1 MAQYE
6 IYSKTSGGLRGDLIE
21 KYSKFT
27 ATLRFNEVGKW
38 SLSGSGIELCPLAEN
53 GGIIV
58 YRDGIPFISGFVTK
72 IDEEFDETFEDAT
85 VINWEAS
92 GLDDNGLLTRRIII
106 PDPVNLN
113 MTAEAYQT
121 IQNYGGNAILDFI
134 ATQAGQQAHADRKIS
149 NLDVGNDLNVG
160 SVKTYKA
167 RLDNLWEFIIG
178 IAENQTLG
186 VRVIWDGVSGSY
198 EAQVY
203 SPEDKSSTII
213 FSRELGNLKKWK
225 RTREA
230 PKANALWVAGQ
241 GELTDRMFSY
251 KQDATS
257 ISKWGRYEGFKDQ
270 RQISKEQDP
279 DDSRTPQ
286 EILDEAAAG
295 FLSENLETEGYELE
309 LAPLDRLVY
318 RTDWELGDIVQVRIG
333 TDSYNALIE
342 EVKIEYADMTEKI
355 IPCVGTID
363 RGTISKTYQTIQS
376 LSDRVTTLE
385 KDEGIMDVFND
396 HVHDGTDSK
405 KIAYSN
411 LTGLPQLTPAGI
423 GALPSNPLC
432 IELFPTSSTAGNGGY
447 IDFHYNR
454 SSVDY
459 TSRIIEQSSGTIT
472 VGGNL
477 SVTGTIRGDDTGWI
491 APTLLNSWV
500 NYGGSHAI
508 AGYRKIGMVV
518 YLRGLLKNGSAANAV
533 FFTLP
538 SGYRPAYK
546 LIFTS
551 FSTAGA
557 CRIDVD
563 TNGNVNAYTN
573 GSTTWTALDGISFLV
588 D

>member
-6 IYSKTSGGLRGDLIE
+6 IYSKTSSGYRGDLIE
-21 KYSKFT
+21 KYNNFT

-38 SLSGSGIELCPLAEN
+38 SIKGSGTELCPLAEN

-58 YRDGIPFISGFVTK
+58 YRDGLPFISGYVTK
-72 IDEEFDETFEDAT
+72 IDEEFDETFEGSA

-149 NLDVGNDLNVG
+149 NLDVGDDLNIG

-186 VRVIWDGVSGSY
+186 VRVIWDGVSGNY

-203 SPEDKSSTII
+203 TPEDKSSTII

-279 DDSRTPQ
+279 NDARTPQ
-286 EILDEAAAG
+286 QILDEKATA
-295 FLSENLETEGYELE
+295 LLTENLETEGYELE

-318 RTDWELGDIVQVRIG
+318 RTDWELGDIVKVRIG
-333 TDSYNALIE
+333 TTDYNALIE

-396 HVHDGTDSK
+396 HDHDGTDSK
-405 KIAYSN
+405 KIAYAN
-411 LTGLPQLTPAGI
+411 
-423 GALPSNPLC
+423 
-432 IELFPTSSTAGNGGY
+432 
-447 IDFHYNR
+447 
-454 SSVDY
+454 
-459 TSRIIEQSSGTIT
+459 
-472 VGGNL
+472 
-477 SVTGTIRGDDTGWI
+477 VTGTPTIPTVPSFETSASNIKADGAAAVGSLSTIPRADHVHPDGDSGWI
-491 APTLLNSWV
+491 TATLINGWAS
-500 NYGGSHAI
+500 YGT
-508 AGYRKIGMVV
+508 IGLKYKKVGKVV
-518 YLRGLLKNGSAANAV
+518 TVHWLLDPASATGHIVAV
-533 FFTLP
+533 LP
-538 SGYRPAYK
+538 SGYRPNSGGYCGAHGANMSVPECYF
-546 LIFTS
+546 IEANGEIS
-551 FSTAGA
+551 FIGY
-557 CRIDVD
+557 
-563 TNGNVNAYTN
+563 N
-573 GSTTWTALDGISFLV
+573 TTWIYYRGYATFLV
-588 D
+588 A